1 MTDFE
6 ILDPR
11 FRSYVLD
18 NAPLEKL
25 AQGFRWLEGPVWFG
39 DLRLLLFSDLPNDRV
54 LRWSEHGALEVFRE
68 PSGYENG
75 HYRDLDGRLI
85 ACSHRGRSVTRTE
98 LDGRITTLA
107 ERYQGKRL
115 SSPNDVAVKS
125 DGTIWFTDP
134 HYGIQTDYEGGRAEP
149 ELPPTVYR
157 LDPRSGAL
165 DVVADDF
172 EGPNGLCFSPDEKR
186 LYVSET
192 GPLFA
197 SDPEQHIR
205 VLDVSTDGAR
215 LSKGRVFHKVV
226 PGAADGMRADE
237 EGNLWTSAADGVHCI
252 SQDGELLGKIRV
264 PETVA
269 NLTFGGAMRN
279 RLFMCASQ
287 SLYSIFLNRRGA
299 QRP

>member
-98 LDGRITTLA
+98 LDGR
-107 ERYQGKRL
+107 
-115 SSPNDVAVKS
+115 
-125 DGTIWFTDP
+125 
-134 HYGIQTDYEGGRAEP
+134 
-149 ELPPTVYR
+149 
-157 LDPRSGAL
+157 
-165 DVVADDF
+165 
-172 EGPNGLCFSPDEKR
+172 
-186 LYVSET
+186 
-192 GPLFA
+192 
-197 SDPEQHIR
+197 
-205 VLDVSTDGAR
+205 
-215 LSKGRVFHKVV
+215 
-226 PGAADGMRADE
+226 
-237 EGNLWTSAADGVHCI
+237 
-252 SQDGELLGKIRV
+252 
-264 PETVA
+264 
-269 NLTFGGAMRN
+269 
-279 RLFMCASQ
+279 
-287 SLYSIFLNRRGA
+287 
-299 QRP
+299 